1 MPTSVRERAKHL
13 LLDGVACAL
22 VGAQLPVSR
31 KGVEGV
37 TNLDDAGKALLIGW
51 GGRAT
56 SAPSAAM
63 LNSSFIQGFELD
75 DYHPLA
81 PLHSNSLV
89 IPAMLAAA
97 PQVGRV
103 SGARFLLGAILGYET
118 GPRVGQALGGLEMI
132 SRGWHS
138 GVVFGTLAAA
148 ASAGTLYGLDAAGF
162 EDALGM
168 AATQSCGLMSAQ
180 FESMVK
186 RMQHGFASRNGLTAA
201 ALAASGYVGI
211 KRVFER
217 EYGGWL
223 SVFGEGHHPDPG
235 QIYAGL
241 GTLWE
246 TDRIAVKA
254 YAAMG
259 LLHAAIDAALQLR
272 SEDKVQANQIERI
285 DIDMPEAAYGHG
297 GWKAV
302 RPLQPIGAQMNVAYA
317 VAVALLDG
325 EVLIDQFSEKRINSD
340 DVWNL
345 IDRTETHH
353 EKAYDQLP
361 VDEQADHTRASDT
374 QGRQH
379 PRKGRRPS
387 ARHRRA
393 HAHRRRH
400 RRQVPQPDSLR
411 DRHRPPDRHREGRP
425 QHRRP
430 RGHLRADG
438 PAHAR
443 SALAAGLR
451 RRVSGGWH
459 LPDGSDDRPSEEVA
473 AGVHIEAHHRGG

>member
-1 MPTSVRERAKHL
+1 MPAAKAPATVKDTGKPARPATDPAGPTGRLATWVARTTLDDVPASVRDRAKHL
-13 LLDGVACAL
+13 VLDGIACAL

-31 KGVEGV
+31 VGVEGV
-37 TNLDDAGKALLIGW
+37 TALEGAGDSALIGW
-51 GGRAT
+51 GGRTT
-56 SAPSAAM
+56 SATSAAM

-81 PLHSNSLV
+81 PLHSNALV
-89 IPAMLAAA
+89 LPAMLAAV
-97 PQVGRV
+97 PHVGRV

-118 GPRVGQALGGLEMI
+118 GPRVGQALGGLEML

-138 GVVFGTLAAA
+138 GVVFGTLSAA
-148 ASAGTLYGLDAAGF
+148 ASAGSLYGLDGAGF

-223 SVFGEGHHPDPG
+223 SVFGEGHHPDAG
-235 QIYAGL
+235 QITAGL
-241 GTLWE
+241 GTVWE

-272 SEDKVQANQIERI
+272 SDDKVQANQIERI
-285 DIDMPEAAYGHG
+285 DVGMPGAGYGPG

-345 IDRTETHH
+345 IDRTATRH

-361 VDEQADHTRASDT
+361 VDDRLTTRVSLILKDGSTRVKVVA
-374 QGRQH
+374 H
-379 PRKGRRPS
+379 PRGTGKRNLTNADIVDKYRR
-387 ARHRRA
+387 
-393 HAHRRRH
+393 
-400 RRQVPQPDSLR
+400 
-411 DRHRPPDRHREGRP
+411 
-425 QHRRP
+425 
-430 RGHLRADG
+430 
-438 PAHAR
+438 
-443 SALAAGLR
+443 
-451 RRVSGGWH
+451 
-459 LPDGSDDRPSEEVA
+459 
-473 AGVHIEAHHRGG
+473 

>member
-1 MPTSVRERAKHL
+1 MAVLAKDVAGKAARAATDPNGPTGRLATWLANTTLDDVPAPVREHAKHL
-13 LLDGVACAL
+13 LLDGIACAL

-31 KGVEGV
+31 KGVQGIPALDEGGS
-37 TNLDDAGKALLIGW
+37 AQLIGW
-51 GGRAT
+51 DGLTT

-81 PLHSNSLV
+81 PLHNNSLV
-89 IPAMLAAA
+89 VPAMLAAA
-97 PQVGRV
+97 PHVGRV

-138 GVVFGTLAAA
+138 GVVFGTLSAA
-148 ASAGTLYGLDAAGF
+148 ASAGIVYGLDAAGF

-186 RMQHGFASRNGLTAA
+186 RMQHGFASRKGLTAA

-223 SVFGEGHHPDPG
+223 SVFGEGHHPDSG

-246 TDRIAVKA
+246 TERIAVKA

-259 LLHAAIDAALQLR
+259 LLHAGIDAALQLR

-325 EVLIDQFSEKRINSD
+325 EVLIDQFSEKRIHSN

-345 IDRTETHH
+345 IDSTETRQ
-353 EKAYDQLP
+353 ERAYDQLP
-361 VDEQADHTRASDT
+361 VDDRLTTRVRLTLKDGSTRDKVVA
-374 QGRQH
+374 H
-379 PRKGRRPS
+379 PRGT
-387 ARHRRA
+387 
-393 HAHRRRH
+393 
-400 RRQVPQPDSLR
+400 
-411 DRHRPPDRHREGRP
+411 GN
-425 QHRRP
+425 
-430 RGHLRADG
+430 
-438 PAHAR
+438 
-443 SALAAGLR
+443 
-451 RRVSGGWH
+451 RV
-459 LPDGSDDRPSEEVA
+459 L
-473 AGVHIEAHHRGG
+473 